1 MLAPLRDRGRQR
13 AAESAEPNFG
23 VYGKLKAYACR
34 KNYPLCSENPTANEE
49 AKQSFSSKRNLIT
62 TKETESKQRVVAEK
76 SPMACSKA
84 LNLLSLLKHSGP
96 SELLY
101 IVPKFRKTVSYLN
114 PDHPKSV

>member
-1 MLAPLRDRGRQR
+1 MCLSMLAPLRDRGRQR
-13 AAESAEPNFG
+13 AGDSAEPNFG

-49 AKQSFSSKRNLIT
+49 ARQSFFSKRSLMA

-76 SPMACSKA
+76 SPMACLKA
-84 LNLLSLLKHSGP
+84 LNLLSLLEHSGP

-101 IVPKFRKTVSYLN
+101 MVKWLTNLFNV
-114 PDHPKSV
+114 H